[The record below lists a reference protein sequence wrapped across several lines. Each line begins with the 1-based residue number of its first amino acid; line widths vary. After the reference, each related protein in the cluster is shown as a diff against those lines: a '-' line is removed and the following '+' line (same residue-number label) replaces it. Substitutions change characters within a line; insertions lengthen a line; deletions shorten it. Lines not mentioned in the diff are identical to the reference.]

1 MNNFTKCIAIAG
13 LSLMIFSCSDEHPA
27 SVEYTPEV
35 TQIKGPNYE
44 LGEPKLAEDT
54 IPTIEIITEDSIPT
68 FDMSAPEEIVI
79 TMSEE
84 GVTVDADN
92 YSSNYKRGNYSRV
105 TVARKGAE
113 VNHVK
118 VDNTII
124 FKAPTTKY
132 IYLDASTIEVQPG
145 NTLFQIIK
153 DHQDEGYSINLTKI
167 INLNQYLKSRGKEYR
182 IFPGDRIYL
191 GS

>member
-1 MNNFTKCIAIAG
+1 VTI
-13 LSLMIFSCSDEHPA
+13 LTSCSDEHPA

-44 LGEPKLAEDT
+44 LSESKLAEDT
-54 IPTIEIITEDSIPT
+54 IPTIEVITEDSIPT

-92 YSSNYKRGNYSRV
+92 YSSNYKRGDYSRV
-105 TVARKGAE
+105 TIAKKGNE
-113 VNHVK
+113 VSHVK

-124 FKAPTTKY
+124 FKSGKSKY
-132 IYLDASTIEVQPG
+132 VYLDANTIEVQPG

-153 DHQDEGYSINLTKI
+153 DHQDEGYDISLTKI
-167 INLNQYLKSRGKEYR
+167 INLNQFLKNRGKEYC